1 MLFVD
6 EALAQLLNR
15 EIKFEAD
22 HQPFAAHFF
31 DLRESAEFV
40 KQVLPD
46 GGRIFDELLPF
57 DDVEHGQSTGARE
70 VIPSEGGA

>member
-6 EALAQLLNR
+6 EALAQFLNR

-46 GGRIFDELLPF
+46 GGRIL
-57 DDVEHGQSTGARE
+57 
-70 VIPSEGGA
+70 